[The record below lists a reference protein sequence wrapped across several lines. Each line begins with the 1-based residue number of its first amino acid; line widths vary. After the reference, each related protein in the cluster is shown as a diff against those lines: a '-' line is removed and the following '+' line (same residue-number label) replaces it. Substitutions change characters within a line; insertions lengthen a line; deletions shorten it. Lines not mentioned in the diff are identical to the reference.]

1 MKGESVK
8 KIRVWDLPLRLFHW
22 TLAVLVI
29 TAILAIK
36 LGDAMELHLVA
47 GSSVLALIAFR
58 IVWGLVGPRYARFSS
73 FLHGPSTIAA
83 YVRGRER
90 KSPGHNPPGS
100 VAVFA
105 LLGLLLAQASIGLFS
120 NDDIAFDGPLVKFV
134 SKDLSD
140 RLTWLHAEIGATL
153 IYVLI
158 GSHIAA
164 IAYYYLFRKR
174 NLVTSMIT
182 GDQEVDVDAVPA
194 SDSWRIRLLAAVVF
208 LVCAAAV
215 YGVVTL

>member
-1 MKGESVK
+1 VK

-22 TLAVLVI
+22 TLAVLVV

-36 LGDAMELHLVA
+36 LGGVMELHLVA
-47 GSSVLALIAFR
+47 GSSALALVAFR

-73 FLHGPSTIAA
+73 FLYGPSTIAG
-83 YVRGRER
+83 YVRGRQNR
-90 KSPGHNPPGS
+90 HAGHNPPGS

-105 LLGLLLAQASIGLFS
+105 LLGLLLAQASTGLFS

-134 SKDLSD
+134 SKDVSD

-158 GSHIAA
+158 GLHIAA
-164 IAYYYLFRKR
+164 IAYYYFFRKQ
-174 NLVTSMIT
+174 NLVTPMIT
-182 GDQEVDVDAVPA
+182 GDQEVDADAVPA
-194 SDSWRIRLLAAVVF
+194 SDSWRVRLLAAVVF
-208 LVCAAAV
+208 LVCATAV
-215 YGVVTL
+215 YCVVTL